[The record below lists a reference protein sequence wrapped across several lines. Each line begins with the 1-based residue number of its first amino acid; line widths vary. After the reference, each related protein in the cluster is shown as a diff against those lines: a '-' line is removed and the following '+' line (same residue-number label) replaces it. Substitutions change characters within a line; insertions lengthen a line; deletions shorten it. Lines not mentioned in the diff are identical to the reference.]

1 MYVLKRNGDVAYV
14 SKPGNHN
21 SYTTRLENAQVFDT
35 KEQAEGSACGN
46 EHAVSVNS
54 ILRR

>member
-1 MYVLKRNGDVAYV
+1 MYVLKRNEDGAYV
-14 SKPGNHN
+14 SKPGSNH
-21 SYTTRLENAQVFDT
+21 SYTTRLENAQIFNT

-46 EHAVSVNS
+46 EHAVPVDS